1 MGWQV
6 SCARLLTAA
15 AAALLSLSLST
26 STWAESGGGSKDFY
40 RDFGAAGAYA
50 PSEPSDEDD
59 AEYDRSGATRGTVLL
74 LTGVIGPGAHRQFQA
89 ALARTT
95 PTLVVLDSPG
105 GVLGEAFLI
114 AEEVRRRGLTTLV
127 DRNSSCASACAI
139 VFLSGRT
146 KYLGAG
152 ASIGLHMASYADGRP
167 DPEATEL
174 MAAYLRQL
182 GVPSSTLRQMAVTAP
197 TQISWMSR
205 AELNAVGARAYTA
218 Q

>member
-1 MGWQV
+1 MLWRV
-6 SCARLLTAA
+6 RCHRLLMAA
-15 AAALLSLSLST
+15 AAAFLSFILST
-26 STWAESGGGSKDFY
+26 ASWAESGASKDFY
-40 RDFGAAGAYA
+40 REYNAAGAYA
-50 PSEPSDEDD
+50 PSESSSDEED
-59 AEYDRSGATRGTVLL
+59 ADYDRAGATRGTVLS
-74 LTGVIGPGAHRQFQA
+74 LTGVIGPGAHRQFLR
-89 ALARTT
+89 ALAHST
-95 PTLVVLDSPG
+95 PTLVVLESPG

-114 AEEVRRRGLTTLV
+114 AEEVRRRGLSTLV
-127 DRNSSCASACAI
+127 ERDSSCSSACAI

-182 GVPSSTLRQMAVTAP
+182 GVPTSALRQMAVTSP
-197 TQISWMSR
+197 TQIRWMTR
-205 AELNAVGARAYTA
+205 TELSAVGTRAYAA